1 MRRAVAIIGLLLGL
15 LSAFVAWR
23 AYQDL
28 SELSRNG
35 VVESV
40 AVLER
45 RVDKDA
51 LGTKTPRYLVEVDG
65 RPRWVEAVGR
75 DEAVGERA
83 WLRHLPGHDS
93 IAELYPAQPPA
104 SAWRG
109 SRHARLF
116 WMAVAGVPLC
126 MLSGLAV
133 LMGYGLRGVRGAL
146 HGYAQATRLGH
157 APSRRAERE
166 TQKRE
171 IAEDET

>member
-1 MRRAVAIIGLLLGL
+1 MRRAVAIMGLLLGL

-28 SELSRNG
+28 RDLSRNG

-40 AVLER
+40 EVLER

-51 LGTKTPRYLVEVDG
+51 LGTKTQRYLIEVDG

-83 WLRHLPGHDS
+83 WLRRLPGRDS
-93 IAELYPAQPPA
+93 IAELYPARPSA

-126 MLSGLAV
+126 ILSGIAV

-146 HGYAQATRLGH
+146 HGYAQATRLGY
-157 APSRRAERE
+157 APSRRVERE
-166 TQKRE
+166 TQD
-171 IAEDET
+171 DES